1 MGMCA
6 ANDASTFDFD
16 FGYQT
21 VPGLSCNVW
30 HRPPIAPDFGGAGRP
45 HEFGVIADSF
55 CMSRNPYDRLSSQYR
70 YKSTL
75 DPEKFPP
82 TCRAFG
88 DFLDEHIDRMQDNA
102 LVRCLHKGAVSPSE
116 CQYHIRARL
125 TREKE
130 LSMEE
135 IDELS
140 TYSDEDCHFL
150 PQTMYTRACQN
161 VFKLEEYETAVAPFL
176 EKALHLPRGAASASE
191 ETRVLARLG
200 AFRDANDVDE
210 DDWKAE
216 QDAAADAWRD
226 AQTGHGVARTGH
238 GVAST
243 RRDPPSTDHDSE
255 TRRDVASDPRSALE
269 YLTSNDGW
277 NEAKEASRRAFDVAA
292 ANDGVL
298 SGAWAQRVAG
308 AAERH
313 RADGAWGAAAPVDRH
328 PALPAACSW
337 ADLRPETLARVVK
350 TYADD
355 FEELGYSSAPPSGVL
370 NLGRGRPGSAAAT
383 TAASLG
389 ADSMFPGAAE
399 AWRRQHRR
407 DGADENV
414 DDDSRKL
421 AVASE
426 TSNRRAAAVDD
437 ALEDAVAAVGVW
449 RYDPANEP
457 GPESGWDWI
466 TESHAD
472 YTRHAHPPSSP
483 PPPPP
488 AAPGMGPPT
497 FCARGG
503 EVCECDM
510 LRDVVYGKIVGGD
523 VSSDEGLR
531 RTLAT
536 RDYLVTRGAARFQCR
551 DDWAAGDPAPTAN
564 KACWCVERGSV
575 PDAAPDAAAARR
587 AASAAVSPS
596 TRRAAS
602 AAVST
607 PAVSAAA
614 AKPKSAAAAEPES
627 AATAAA
633 AAEPESAAATTV
645 AATEYAIP
653 AAAAAPAVPTASA
666 GGDEGL
672 AGFHVRKRT
681 QVLQLSR
688 FPKCHFRRDHR

>member
-1 MGMCA
+1 
-6 ANDASTFDFD
+6 
-16 FGYQT
+16 
-21 VPGLSCNVW
+21 
-30 HRPPIAPDFGGAGRP
+30 
-45 HEFGVIADSF
+45 
-55 CMSRNPYDRLSSQYR
+55 
-70 YKSTL
+70 
-75 DPEKFPP
+75 
-82 TCRAFG
+82 
-88 DFLDEHIDRMQDNA
+88 
-102 LVRCLHKGAVSPSE
+102 
-116 CQYHIRARL
+116 
-125 TREKE
+125 
-130 LSMEE
+130 
-135 IDELS
+135 
-140 TYSDEDCHFL
+140 
-150 PQTMYTRACQN
+150 
-161 VFKLEEYETAVAPFL
+161 
-176 EKALHLPRGAASASE
+176 
-191 ETRVLARLG
+191 
-200 AFRDANDVDE
+200 
-210 DDWKAE
+210 
-216 QDAAADAWRD
+216 
-226 AQTGHGVARTGH
+226 
-238 GVAST
+238 
-243 RRDPPSTDHDSE
+243 
-255 TRRDVASDPRSALE
+255 
-269 YLTSNDGW
+269 
-277 NEAKEASRRAFDVAA
+277 
-292 ANDGVL
+292 
-298 SGAWAQRVAG
+298 
-308 AAERH
+308 
-313 RADGAWGAAAPVDRH
+313 
-328 PALPAACSW
+328 
-337 ADLRPETLARVVK
+337 
-350 TYADD
+350 
-355 FEELGYSSAPPSGVL
+355 
-370 NLGRGRPGSAAAT
+370 
-383 TAASLG
+383 
-389 ADSMFPGAAE
+389 MFPGAAE

-449 RYDPANEP
+449 RYDPTNEP

-497 FCARGG
+497 LCARGG

-564 KACWCVERGSV
+564 KACWCVERGSRARHRR
-575 PDAAPDAAAARR
+575 PRRAAAAVSPSTRR

-633 AAEPESAAATTV
+633 ATEPESAAATTV